1 MTRTMSKLDL
11 LVIVA
16 AVAGGALLI
25 EQHHRVV
32 IDPPL
37 QAELGTQVAAAAC
50 PDNDNVPY
58 SASCISF
65 MEGRFWSV
73 VSGRANAA
81 ETPPASTLPS
91 RWYLH

>member
-1 MTRTMSKLDL
+1 MSKLDL
-11 LVIVA
+11 LVIAA

-32 IDPPL
+32 IDPPM
-37 QAELGTQVAAAAC
+37 QAELGRQVAAAAC

-73 VSGRANAA
+73 VSARANAA
-81 ETPPASTLPS
+81 ESPPTGAPPS
-91 RWYLH
+91 KR

>member
-1 MTRTMSKLDL
+1 MSKVDL
-11 LVIVA
+11 LVIAA

-32 IDPPL
+32 IGPPM
-37 QAELGTQVAAAAC
+37 QAELGTLGAAAAC
-50 PDNDNVPY
+50 ADNDNVPY

-81 ETPPASTLPS
+81 EGPAASALPS
-91 RWYLH
+91 KWYVH